1 MRSLPSLH
9 KGLSIWHLGLNP
21 DHNRRLSDF
30 FSRSVVWSLWRVQV
44 WQMQWDMSGMTLAT
58 TGNNGMVR
66 LRQSNLNG
74 VWHHQAASFS
84 R

>member
-1 MRSLPSLH
+1 MEWSDYDSLISTAFGIIKLH
-9 KGLSIWHLGLNP
+9 LSVDRVAL
-21 DHNRRLSDF
+21 LSGHYGA
-30 FSRSVVWSLWRVQV
+30 V

-74 VWHHQAASFS
+74 VWHHQAAS
-84 R
+84 